1 MTGYFHCQLDKA
13 SIPIQLSSQ
22 PTDTLVA
29 SLTSEIDELTERI
42 ECLERQISSL
52 SDSYETLMKRE
63 LELTEWRW
71 VLSEAGSYFDHA
83 YDHREEIRQSLDN
96 DETPLLRDIEQQA
109 CLNNNIK
116 GPQRFQDMSIGI
128 IAGVIP

>member
-13 SIPIQLSSQ
+13 SILIQLSSQ

-29 SLTSEIDELTERI
+29 SLTLEIDELTECI
-42 ECLERQISSL
+42 KCLEQQISSL
-52 SDSYETLMKRE
+52 SNSYETLMKRE
-63 LELTEWRW
+63 LELTKWRW

-83 YDHREEIRQSLDN
+83 YNHREEIRQLLDN

-109 CLNNNIK
+109 CLNDNIE
-116 GPQRFQDMSIGI
+116 GL
-128 IAGVIP
+128 

>member
-83 YDHREEIRQSLDN
+83 YDHREEIR
-96 DETPLLRDIEQQA
+96 
-109 CLNNNIK
+109 
-116 GPQRFQDMSIGI
+116 
-128 IAGVIP
+128 

>member
-1 MTGYFHCQLDKA
+1 
-13 SIPIQLSSQ
+13 
-22 PTDTLVA
+22 
-29 SLTSEIDELTERI
+29 
-42 ECLERQISSL
+42 
-52 SDSYETLMKRE
+52 MKHE

-83 YDHREEIRQSLDN
+83 YNHREEICQLLDN

-116 GPQRFQDMSIGI
+116 GLQRF
-128 IAGVIP
+128 

>member
-13 SIPIQLSSQ
+13 SILIQLSSQ

-29 SLTSEIDELTERI
+29 SLTLEIDELTKRI

-52 SDSYETLMKRE
+52 SNSYETLMKRE

-71 VLSEAGSYFDHA
+71 VLLEADSYFDHA
-83 YDHREEIRQSLDN
+83 YNHREEIR
-96 DETPLLRDIEQQA
+96 
-109 CLNNNIK
+109 
-116 GPQRFQDMSIGI
+116 
-128 IAGVIP
+128 